1 MRADRRWHRR
11 VRRITVDLA
20 IRAFFL
26 GLAAGAGAVDLAQ
39 GTSLH
44 AKPSPAAI
52 SEAGRP

>member
-20 IRAFFL
+20 VRAFFL
-26 GLAAGAGAVDLAQ
+26 GLAAGAVAVNVAQ

-52 SEAGRP
+52 WEAGRP